1 MAARKKRRRKKR
13 IAPTP
18 PARPRRGLGRF
29 FLRGLVTVLPV
40 ILTLI
45 VFGLLFQFVKQYVTA
60 PINSA
65 IYWSLEHN
73 SLGWR
78 GLRAMG
84 IEPYDREYLAEDSL
98 PPYLRDLARA
108 QGAGSPEFTE
118 ALARHRDETYGFFI
132 DLEELGINGDR
143 LRSHVKGVV
152 HPVVGVLVSVLLV
165 LWLGWV
171 AGAFVGRKIVA
182 RLDRALHVIPVVK
195 SVYPYTKQLVEFFF
209 AERKFDFDTVVAVP
223 YPSEGLW
230 SVGFVTSSAL
240 RTLRR
245 ETGQRLVSVFVPSS
259 PMPMTGYTVFLEAE
273 RLIPI
278 PISVDEAL
286 RITMTGGVLIP
297 PAERVASEAGD
308 FLAEA
313 TATDEEDEEA

>member
-1 MAARKKRRRKKR
+1 MASARKKKTKRKKL
-13 IAPTP
+13 P
-18 PARPRRGLGRF
+18 PIPRAMPVPRSGLGRF

-40 ILTLI
+40 ILTLV

-73 SLGWR
+73 SLGWK
-78 GLRAMG
+78 GLRALG
-84 IEPYDREYLAEDSL
+84 IEPYDREYLVEEKL
-98 PPYLRDLARA
+98 PPDLRDLARA
-108 QGAGSPEFTE
+108 QGAGSPEFGD
-118 ALARHRDETYGFFI
+118 ALARHREEAFGFFV
-132 DLEELGINGDR
+132 DLDELGIDSER
-143 LRSHVKGVV
+143 LRSHVTGVV

-171 AGAFVGRKIVA
+171 AGAFLGRKIVA

-209 AERKFDFDTVVAVP
+209 AERNFEFDTVVAVP
-223 YPSEGLW
+223 YPSKGLW

-245 ETGQRLVSVFVPSS
+245 ETGLRLVSVFVPSS
-259 PMPMTGYTVFLEAE
+259 PMPMTGYTVFLEAD
-273 RLIPI
+273 RLVPI

-297 PAERVASEAGD
+297 PKELVDSETRDFLSEAM
-308 FLAEA
+308 AE
-313 TATDEEDEEA
+313 EEDE